1 MLSPSPSVP
10 DRFTIPFA
18 WVLPLLSLRS
28 GATLFL
34 PLPAVPDVP
43 FCLSS
48 ATSVAIRPVLTVSTG
63 HPNPEAL
70 RLGGVMLSPTLLAN
84 TASSAGLTHSSR
96 FPFVGYTGDLWHSR
110 VVRACRSDPP
120 LFTPPISHRLPPS
133 IRRKVDQVLSPI
145 PSLIPLATT
154 KSLLAWL
161 FHLLPLQ
168 SASRGGVLRRCNVRF
183 MLRPP
188 VLLSSPAD
196 LDLPFYFI
204 EKAQRAFYFRAFLGL
219 VTSS

>member
-43 FCLSS
+43 FCLSF
-48 ATSVAIRPVLTVSTG
+48 AQRAIRPALTVSPG
-63 HPNPEAL
+63 RPNPEAL

-96 FPFVGYTGDLWHSR
+96 FPFVSYTGDLWHSR

-133 IRRKVDQVLSPI
+133 IRRPH
-145 PSLIPLATT
+145 
-154 KSLLAWL
+154 KS
-161 FHLLPLQ
+161 
-168 SASRGGVLRRCNVRF
+168 RF
-183 MLRPP
+183 
-188 VLLSSPAD
+188 LLSYGPKFSFLQNSHGFKACP
-196 LDLPFYFI
+196 LIRPYSLRQIVKRPFHRA
-204 EKAQRAFYFRAFLGL
+204 KAYPLESKAGGWGNI
-219 VTSS
+219 